1 MLKKTYTK
9 NLLKKYQI
17 RPAKKLG
24 QNFLIDKTAIKK
36 VINAA
41 NLQPEDIV
49 LEIGP
54 GTGTLTQEIAKKVK
68 RVIAIEKDA
77 KMCEIL
83 KETMKEYKNV
93 KIIQGDILKVINN
106 KLSIINQDENI
117 SRPKLRT
124 SSSQARTVLNY
135 KVIGNLPFYLT
146 APVIR
151 KFLESDRVGEARL
164 HQSRQMVFVVQ
175 KEVGQ
180 RICAKP
186 PRMSLLAV
194 SVQFYANVKIIAYIS
209 KKSFLPIPKVDSAII
224 KITPLINADKK
235 LINADLFFK
244 IVKAGFSQPRK
255 QLINTLTKQLNLNRE
270 KIKNWLLKNNI
281 HITQRPETLSV
292 KQWMLLTKSF
302 NSILK

>member
-9 NLLKKYQI
+9 NLLKKYKI
-17 RPAKKLG
+17 LPLKKLG

-41 NLQPEDIV
+41 NLQPKALV

-83 KETMKEYKNV
+83 KETMEKYKNV

-117 SRPKLRT
+117 SRPKL
-124 SSSQARTVLNY
+124 SVLNY

-151 KFLESDRVGEARL
+151 KFLESDRIGEARL

-180 RICAKP
+180 RICAQP
-186 PRMSLLAV
+186 PKMNLLAV
-194 SVQFYANVKIIAYIS
+194 SVQFYANVKIIAYIP
-209 KKSFLPIPKVDSAII
+209 KKSFWPIPKVDSAII

>member
-9 NLLKKYQI
+9 NLLKKYKI
-17 RPAKKLG
+17 LPLKKLG

-117 SRPKLRT
+117 SRPKL
-124 SSSQARTVLNY
+124 SVLNY

-151 KFLESDRVGEARL
+151 KFLESDRIGEARL

-180 RICAKP
+180 RICAQP
-186 PRMSLLAV
+186 PKMNLLAV

-255 QLINTLTKQLNLNRE
+255 QLINTLCSGLKIKRE